1 MAEIISVDDDIKK
14 AAFEAAFLIGFD
26 SL

>member
-1 MAEIISVDDDIKK
+1 MAEVISVEDDIKK

>member
-1 MAEIISVDDDIKK
+1 MAEVISVDDDIKK